1 MDGNVN
7 TSPLELKTE
16 AMLEVVVLCGG
27 KSAEHDISLLS
38 TAAVIGNLDTSK
50 FTVSVIGIGRDGG
63 TLPSGELRSLLK
75 LAGSESIA
83 LPQTSDWVSY
93 LRQLNPDRAVV
104 FPVLHGPHGEDGT
117 VQGLLELFGLPF
129 VGPGVGGSAVG
140 MNKIYC
146 KSILRAAGLPVLPW
160 VSLNREEW
168 SKNSGKIVEVMESD
182 LGYPVFVKPANMG
195 SSVGINRSDDRLQ
208 IVEHVKTALEY
219 DDYVLVEKG
228 IAAREIEVAV
238 LGSFEPQASVPGEI
252 VPGDVFYSYEAK
264 YLTEDSKLLI
274 PAPLN
279 SEQQSLL
286 RDLAIEA
293 FKVLQLD
300 GLARVDFLLDKDSGE
315 AWINEPNTIPGFTR
329 ISMYPKL
336 WEESGVPYS
345 RLLERLIEL
354 GRQRHLRR
362 SRFSVDR

>member
-1 MDGNVN
+1 
-7 TSPLELKTE
+7 
-16 AMLEVVVLCGG
+16 
-27 KSAEHDISLLS
+27 
-38 TAAVIGNLDTSK
+38 
-50 FTVSVIGIGRDGG
+50 
-63 TLPSGELRSLLK
+63 
-75 LAGSESIA
+75 
-83 LPQTSDWVSY
+83 
-93 LRQLNPDRAVV
+93 
-104 FPVLHGPHGEDGT
+104 
-117 VQGLLELFGLPF
+117 
-129 VGPGVGGSAVG
+129 

-160 VSLNREEW
+160 VSLNRDEW
-168 SKNSGKIVEVMESD
+168 SKDLEGIVEVIETD

-195 SSVGINRSDDRLQ
+195 SSVGINKSDDRLHF
-208 IVEHVKTALEY
+208 VEHVKTALEY
-219 DDYVLVEKG
+219 DDYVLVEEG

-238 LGSFEPQASVPGEI
+238 LGGFEPRASIPGEI

-264 YLTEDSKLLI
+264 YLTEDSKLVI
-274 PAPLN
+274 PAPLTPD
-279 SEQQSLL
+279 QQTLL
-286 RDLAIEA
+286 RDLAVET

-300 GLARVDFLLDKDSGE
+300 GLARVDFLVDKDSGE
-315 AWINEPNTIPGFTR
+315 AWVNEPNTIPGFTS